1 MSLFVLN
8 EICFHFS
15 IWCKR
20 SYVWRVRDY
29 RKYTTKYNIKIWGTL
44 LPIYGTEKLVGCLTE
59 VEIVIFKLVFSLYV
73 SKDITECLLA
83 LSHWLLLHR
92 RNFWGVS
99 EQRLFLSSNTYF
111 RRILNKCSV
120 VSKLNKGRL
129 PFGILRFPL
138 DVGFHILLV
147 TQETS

>member
-1 MSLFVLN
+1 MRSVFILVYDVNEVMCEEWEITENTRQNITSKSGVHFSLFM
-8 EICFHFS
+8 
-15 IWCKR
+15 
-20 SYVWRVRDY
+20 D
-29 RKYTTKYNIKIWGTL
+29 
-44 LPIYGTEKLVGCLTE
+44 GTEKLVGCLTE

>member
-1 MSLFVLN
+1 MRPVFILVYDRNEVVCEEWEITENVGQNITSKSGVHFSLFKGL
-8 EICFHFS
+8 
-15 IWCKR
+15 K
-20 SYVWRVRDY
+20 
-29 RKYTTKYNIKIWGTL
+29 
-44 LPIYGTEKLVGCLTE
+44 KLVGCLTE

-111 RRILNKCSV
+111 TRILNKCSV
-120 VSKLNKGRL
+120 ISKLNKGKL
-129 PFGILRFPL
+129 PFGILWFPL